1 MLISVIIGIEMKKIK
16 VGQIGK
22 GIFGN
27 KILSKLKNIPNVSIE
42 WVYGSKDKWWESTDD
57 LDWVV
62 IASPNEFH
70 YEQAKHFLKKGVN
83 VFCEKPATLSTI
95 FAMRTTIEII
105 TINIFSISF

>member
-1 MLISVIIGIEMKKIK
+1 MKKIK